1 MKQIMKYFKNY
12 KVKAVLAPLFKMLEA
27 SFELLVPL
35 VMANIIDIGIKNGD
49 KPYIYKMALIMIGLG
64 LIGLACSITAQ
75 YFSAKTAMGFGKELR
90 YDLFKHIET
99 LSYTE
104 IDEIGSSTLITRMT
118 SDVNQIQTGVNMFL
132 RLFMRSPF
140 IVFGAAI
147 MAFTVDARVAKI
159 FLITLPVLIVIVFG
173 IMLITI
179 PLYKKV
185 QTRLDSVLLSTREN
199 LSGVRVIRAFN
210 QEENEKHDFCEKTEL
225 LTKEQIF
232 VGKIS
237 SFLNPL
243 TYAVINLSIVAIIWL
258 GAGRVEEGLLLQGSV
273 YALVNY
279 MSQILIELVKLANLI
294 VTETKAVACANRVG
308 QVLLTESSQIY
319 KDKLPDGA
327 GAEKMKAD
335 KAEADRTKAEKADA
349 DRTGSKD
356 RGNTGGKVKVQ
367 FVDAGLTYKNA
378 KEPSIEGINLEVKKG
393 ETIGII
399 GGTGSGKS
407 TFVNLIPRFYDCTEG
422 KVLID
427 GIDVKDYPK
436 EELIEKIGIVPQKA
450 VLFSGSIEDNMR
462 WGKAD
467 ASQEDISLA
476 LEIAQAETF
485 VEEKDGGIKFLLNQ
499 GAKNLSGGQKQRLTI
514 ARALV
519 KKPEILILDDSSSA
533 LDYATDAALR
543 MAIKEK
549 TDNMTVFIVSQ
560 RSSSIMYADKIVVL
574 DDGKIAGMG
583 THDELLASCEVY
595 QEICSSQ
602 NKAKDEEN
610 NRAKDEE
617 NKKEET
623 YAPEGGVTI

>member
-12 KVKAVLAPLFKMLEA
+12 KVKAILAPLFKMLEA

-49 KPYIYKMALIMIGLG
+49 KPYIYKMALLMIGLG

-104 IDEIGSSTLITRMT
+104 IDEIGASTLITRMT

-147 MAFTVDARVAKI
+147 MAFTVDAHVAKV

-185 QTRLDSVLLSTREN
+185 QSRLDSVLLSTREN

-210 QEENEKHDFCEKTEL
+210 QEENEKNDFCGKTEL

-319 KDKLPDGA
+319 KDKLSD
-327 GAEKMKAD
+327 E
-335 KAEADRTKAEKADA
+335 DRTDTAESKSGEHA
-349 DRTGSKD
+349 GSD
-356 RGNTGGKVKVQ
+356 VKVQ
-367 FVDAGLTYKNA
+367 FVGAGLTYKNA
-378 KEPSIEGINLEVKKG
+378 KEPSIEGVNLEVKKG

-467 ASQEDISLA
+467 ASEEDINLA
-476 LEIAQAETF
+476 LEIAQAKAF
-485 VEEKDGGIKFLLNQ
+485 VEEKEGGIKFLLNQ

-560 RSSSIMYADKIVVL
+560 RSSSIMYADKILVL
-574 DDGKIAGMG
+574 DDGKIVGMG

-602 NKAKDEEN
+602 NKAKDDEDK
-610 NRAKDEE
+610 KDAADAA
-617 NKKEET
+617 
-623 YAPEGGVTI
+623 YEGGVFA

>member
-12 KVKAVLAPLFKMLEA
+12 KVKAILAPLFKMLEA

-49 KPYIYKMALIMIGLG
+49 KPYIYKMALLMIGLG
-64 LIGLACSITAQ
+64 MIGLACSITAQ

-90 YDLFKHIET
+90 YDLFQHIET

-147 MAFTVDARVAKI
+147 MAFTVDAHVAKI

-185 QTRLDSVLLSTREN
+185 QARLDSVLLSTREN

-210 QEENEKHDFCEKTEL
+210 QEENEKNDFCKKTEL

-319 KDKLPDGA
+319 MDKLPVG
-327 GAEKMKAD
+327 
-335 KAEADRTKAEKADA
+335 AEADRT
-349 DRTGSKD
+349 GSRSRENAGSD
-356 RGNTGGKVKVQ
+356 VKVQ

-378 KEPSIEGINLEVKKG
+378 KEPSIEGVNLEVKKG

-427 GIDVKDYPK
+427 GIDVKNYPK

-467 ASQEDISLA
+467 ASEEDIDLA
-476 LEIAQAETF
+476 LEIAQAKAF

-533 LDYATDAALR
+533 LDYATDAKLR

-549 TDNMTVFIVSQ
+549 TDQTTVFIVSQ

-574 DDGKIAGMG
+574 DDGRVVGMG
-583 THDELLASCEVY
+583 THEELLASCEVY

-602 NKAKDEEN
+602 NKAKDDENKQEEH
-610 NRAKDEE
+610 
-617 NKKEET
+617 KKEEM
-623 YAPEGGVTI
+623 YAPEGGVTV

>member
-12 KVKAVLAPLFKMLEA
+12 KVKAILAPLFKMLEA

-49 KPYIYKMALIMIGLG
+49 KPYIYKMALLMIGLG

-90 YDLFKHIET
+90 YDLFQHIET

-147 MAFTVDARVAKI
+147 MAFTVDAHVAKI

-185 QTRLDSVLLSTREN
+185 QARLDSVLLSTREN

-210 QEENEKHDFCEKTEL
+210 QEENEKNDFCEKTEL

-319 KDKLPDGA
+319 RDKLPV
-327 GAEKMKAD
+327 GAEAD
-335 KAEADRTKAEKADA
+335 GAEADRAGADRVEA
-349 DRTGSKD
+349 DRTGSRKNAGSD
-356 RGNTGGKVKVQ
+356 VKVQ
-367 FVDAGLTYKNA
+367 FVGAGLTYKNA
-378 KEPSIEGINLEVKKG
+378 KEPSIEGVNLEVKKG

-467 ASQEDISLA
+467 ASQEDIDLA
-476 LEIAQAETF
+476 LEIAQAKAF
-485 VEEKDGGIKFLLNQ
+485 VEEKDGGIQFLLNQ

-549 TDNMTVFIVSQ
+549 TDQTTVFIVSQ

-574 DDGKIAGMG
+574 DDGQVVGMG
-583 THDELLASCEVY
+583 THEELLASCEVY

-602 NKAKDEEN
+602 NKAKDDENKQEEH
-610 NRAKDEE
+610 
-617 NKKEET
+617 KKEEM
-623 YAPEGGVTI
+623 YAPEGGVTV

>member
-12 KVKAVLAPLFKMLEA
+12 KVKAILAPLFKMLEA

-49 KPYIYKMALIMIGLG
+49 KPYIYKMALLMIGLG

-90 YDLFKHIET
+90 YDLFQHIET

-147 MAFTVDARVAKI
+147 MAFTVDAHVAKI

-185 QTRLDSVLLSTREN
+185 QARLDSVLLSTREN

-210 QEENEKHDFCEKTEL
+210 QEENEKNDFCEKTEL

-319 KDKLPDGA
+319 MDKLPV
-327 GAEKMKAD
+327 GAEAY
-335 KAEADRTKAEKADA
+335 
-349 DRTGSKD
+349 RTGS
-356 RGNTGGKVKVQ
+356 RSRENAGGNVKVQ
-367 FVDAGLTYKNA
+367 FIGAGLTYKNA
-378 KEPSIEGINLEVKKG
+378 KEPSIEGVNLEVKKG

-427 GIDVKDYPK
+427 GIDVKNYPK

-467 ASQEDISLA
+467 ASEEDIDLA
-476 LEIAQAETF
+476 LEIAQAKAF

-533 LDYATDAALR
+533 LDYATDAKLR

-549 TDNMTVFIVSQ
+549 TDQTTVFIVSQ

-574 DDGKIAGMG
+574 DDGRVVGMG
-583 THDELLASCEVY
+583 THEELLASCEVY

-602 NKAKDEEN
+602 NKAKDDENKQEEH
-610 NRAKDEE
+610 
-617 NKKEET
+617 KKEEM
-623 YAPEGGVTI
+623 YAPEGGVTV

>member
-12 KVKAVLAPLFKMLEA
+12 KVKAILAPLFKMLEA

-49 KPYIYKMALIMIGLG
+49 KPYIYKMALLMIGLG

-147 MAFTVDARVAKI
+147 MAFTVDAHVAKI

-185 QTRLDSVLLSTREN
+185 QSRLDSVLLSTREN

-210 QEENEKHDFCEKTEL
+210 QEENEKNEFCDKTEL

-319 KDKLPDGA
+319 KDKLSD
-327 GAEKMKAD
+327 EERTD
-335 KAEADRTKAEKADA
+335 KA
-349 DRTGSKD
+349 GSKS
-356 RGNTGGKVKVQ
+356 GEHAGSVKVQ
-367 FVDAGLTYKNA
+367 FVGAGLTYKNA
-378 KEPSIEGINLEVKKG
+378 KEPSIEGVNLEVRKG

-467 ASQEDISLA
+467 ASEEDINLA
-476 LEIAQAETF
+476 LEIAQAKTF
-485 VEEKDGGIKFLLNQ
+485 VEEKEGGIKFLLNQ

-549 TDNMTVFIVSQ
+549 TDNTTVFIVSQ
-560 RSSSIMYADKIVVL
+560 RSSSIMYADKILVL
-574 DDGKIAGMG
+574 DDGQIVGMG

-602 NKAKDEEN
+602 NKAKDDEDK
-610 NRAKDEE
+610 KDAADAA
-617 NKKEET
+617 
-623 YAPEGGVTI
+623 YEGGVFA

>member
-12 KVKAVLAPLFKMLEA
+12 KVKAILAPLFKMLEA

-49 KPYIYKMALIMIGLG
+49 KPYIYKMALLMIGLG

-147 MAFTVDARVAKI
+147 MAFTVDAHVAKI

-185 QTRLDSVLLSTREN
+185 QSRLDSVLLSTREN

-210 QEENEKHDFCEKTEL
+210 QEENEKNEFCSKTEL

-319 KDKLPDGA
+319 KDKLSD
-327 GAEKMKAD
+327 AE
-335 KAEADRTKAEKADA
+335 RTDMA
-349 DRTGSKD
+349 GSKSEEHAD
-356 RGNTGGKVKVQ
+356 SDVKVQ
-367 FVDAGLTYKNA
+367 FVGAGLTYKNA
-378 KEPSIEGINLEVKKG
+378 KEPSIEGVNLEVRKG

-467 ASQEDISLA
+467 ASEEDISLA
-476 LEIAQAETF
+476 LEIAQAKTF
-485 VEEKDGGIKFLLNQ
+485 VEEKEGGIKFLLNQ

-574 DDGKIAGMG
+574 DDGQIVGMG

-602 NKAKDEEN
+602 NKAKD
-610 NRAKDEE
+610 DEDK
-617 NKKEET
+617 NDAADAA
-623 YAPEGGVTI
+623 YEGGVFA

>member
-1 MKQIMKYFKNY
+1 
-12 KVKAVLAPLFKMLEA
+12 
-27 SFELLVPL
+27 
-35 VMANIIDIGIKNGD
+35 
-49 KPYIYKMALIMIGLG
+49 
-64 LIGLACSITAQ
+64 
-75 YFSAKTAMGFGKELR
+75 
-90 YDLFKHIET
+90 
-99 LSYTE
+99 
-104 IDEIGSSTLITRMT
+104 MT

-147 MAFTVDARVAKI
+147 MAFTVDAHVAKI

-185 QTRLDSVLLSTREN
+185 QSRLDSVLLSTREN

-210 QEENEKHDFCEKTEL
+210 QEENEKDDFCEKTEL

-319 KDKLPDGA
+319 RDSLPDGA
-327 GAEKMKAD
+327 
-335 KAEADRTKAEKADA
+335 EAG
-349 DRTGSKD
+349 RTGGRD
-356 RGNTGGKVKVQ
+356 REHAGSDIKVQ

-436 EELIEKIGIVPQKA
+436 EKLIEKIGIVPQKA

-467 ASQEDISLA
+467 ASEEDINLA
-476 LEIAQAETF
+476 LEIAQAKAF

-549 TDNMTVFIVSQ
+549 TDNTTVFIVSQ
-560 RSSSIMYADKIVVL
+560 RSSSIMYADKIIVL
-574 DDGKIAGMG
+574 DDGQIAGMG
-583 THDELLASCEVY
+583 THEELLASCEVY

-610 NRAKDEE
+610 NREKHDE

-623 YAPEGGVTI
+623 YAPEGGVTV

>member
-12 KVKAVLAPLFKMLEA
+12 KFKAILAPLFKMLEA

-49 KPYIYKMALIMIGLG
+49 KPYIYKMALLMIGLG
-64 LIGLACSITAQ
+64 LIGLVCAITAQ

-147 MAFTVDARVAKI
+147 MAFTVDAHVAKV

-185 QTRLDSVLLSTREN
+185 QSKLDSVLLSTREN

-210 QEENEKHDFCEKTEL
+210 QEENEKEDFCEKTDL

-294 VTETKAVACANRVG
+294 ITETKAVACANRVG
-308 QVLLTESSQIY
+308 QVLLTKSSQIY
-319 KDKLPDGA
+319 KDKLS
-327 GAEKMKAD
+327 ETENKD
-335 KAEADRTKAEKADA
+335 KF
-349 DRTGSKD
+349 
-356 RGNTGGKVKVQ
+356 KVQ
-367 FVDAGLTYKNA
+367 FINAGLTYKNA
-378 KEPSIEGINLEVKKG
+378 KEPSIEGVNLDVKKG
-393 ETIGII
+393 DTIGII

-436 EELIEKIGIVPQKA
+436 ERLIDKIGIVPQKA

-467 ASQEDISLA
+467 ASEEDINLA
-476 LEIAQAETF
+476 LEIAQAKSF
-485 VEEKDGGIKFLLNQ
+485 VEEKDGGIKFVLNQ

-549 TDNMTVFIVSQ
+549 TDNTTVFIVSQ
-560 RSSSIMYADKIVVL
+560 RSSSIMYADRIVVL
-574 DDGKIAGMG
+574 DDGKIVGIG
-583 THDELLASCEVY
+583 THDELLKSCEVY

-602 NKAKDEEN
+602 N
-610 NRAKDEE
+610 RAKDEE
-617 NKKEET
+617 
-623 YAPEGGVTI
+623 AHGVTAYDISESGVMA

>member
-49 KPYIYKMALIMIGLG
+49 KPYIYKMALLMIGLG

-90 YDLFKHIET
+90 YDLFRHIES

-147 MAFTVDARVAKI
+147 MAFTVDAHVAKI
-159 FLITLPVLIVIVFG
+159 FLITLPVLIIIVFG
-173 IMLITI
+173 IMFITI

-185 QTRLDSVLLSTREN
+185 QARLDSVLLATREN

-210 QEENEKHDFCEKTEL
+210 QEENEKDDFCGKTEL

-294 VTETKAVACANRVG
+294 ITETKAVACANRVG
-308 QVLLTESSQIY
+308 QVFLTKSSQLY
-319 KDKLPDGA
+319 PDA
-327 GAEKMKAD
+327 
-335 KAEADRTKAEKADA
+335 AEADRTGKQADS
-349 DRTGSKD
+349 DI
-356 RGNTGGKVKVQ
+356 KVQ
-367 FVDAGLTYKNA
+367 FVNAGLTYKNA
-378 KEPSIEGINLEVKKG
+378 KEPSIEGVNLEVKKG

-467 ASQEDISLA
+467 ASEEDINLA
-476 LEIAQAETF
+476 LEIAQAKSF
-485 VEEKDGGIKFLLNQ
+485 VSEKDGGIKFLLNQ

-549 TDNMTVFIVSQ
+549 TDNTTVFIVSQ
-560 RSSSIMYADKIVVL
+560 RSSSIMYADKILVL
-574 DDGKIAGMG
+574 DDGQIVGMG

-602 NKAKDEEN
+602 NKAKD
-610 NRAKDEE
+610 DGE
-617 NKKEET
+617 NKEAADADLES
-623 YAPEGGVTI
+623 GVFA